1 MAVTPYNEESLT
13 GQFNSLIPMLRSMV
27 SRWVGSRDG
36 MDGGVSSETGALKV

>member
-36 MDGGVSSETGALKV
+36 MDGEVSSETGALKV